1 MSEKVYLTWAV
12 FAARALHISVD
23 NCKQPS
29 INGLSNTEEVE
40 RLSGMTVRMKKEP
53 ATMKMVVKALM
64 DPFHSSKIVFFKYTK
79 HTSTITLCLKPMRKP
94 QVELIYP

>member
-1 MSEKVYLTWAV
+1 M
-12 FAARALHISVD
+12 D